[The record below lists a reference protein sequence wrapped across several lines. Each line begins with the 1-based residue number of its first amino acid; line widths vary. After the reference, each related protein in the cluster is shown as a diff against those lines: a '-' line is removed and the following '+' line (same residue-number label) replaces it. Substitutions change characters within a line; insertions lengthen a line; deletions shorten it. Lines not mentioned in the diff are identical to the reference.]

1 MDPARRKR
9 IAAAVAGLFAF
20 FEEAAAA
27 QAAAAVPAEPTPPP
41 PAPGPS
47 AWALTGRHDA
57 MLLRTLWQRRIARP
71 A

>member
-27 QAAAAVPAEPTPPP
+27 QAAAAVPAEPAPPP
-41 PAPGPS
+41 SPGPS

>member
-9 IAAAVAGLFAF
+9 VAAAVAGLFAF
-20 FEEAAAA
+20 LEETAAA
-27 QAAAAVPAEPTPPP
+27 QAATASAPAEPTPP

-57 MLLRTLWQRRIARP
+57 MFLRTLWQRRIARP